1 MARTTFARSHRGRVE
16 HVLSADNQ
24 RLTRCGLDAVPMAKF
39 TAAERGQDAKF
50 RPLCAGCRHTF
61 NTEN

>member
-1 MARTTFARSHRGRVE
+1 
-16 HVLSADNQ
+16 
-24 RLTRCGLDAVPMAKF
+24 MAKF